1 MRGPAQQVNGI
12 TLIQALYKSWESHIK
27 KYLTQILIKAGI
39 AVINPIA
46 ENFRI
51 YKSSFLA
58 DTVQ

>member
-1 MRGPAQQVNGI
+1 MRGPAQQVI
-12 TLIQALYKSWESHIK
+12 RMTLMQVLYKDRESHIK
-27 KYLTQILIKAGI
+27 KYLTQIKAGI
-39 AVINPIA
+39 AVINSNA